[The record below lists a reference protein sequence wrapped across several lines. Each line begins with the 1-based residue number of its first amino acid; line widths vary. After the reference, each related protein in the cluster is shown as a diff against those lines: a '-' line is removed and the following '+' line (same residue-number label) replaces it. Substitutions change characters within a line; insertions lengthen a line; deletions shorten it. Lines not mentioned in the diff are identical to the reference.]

1 MEYTTR
7 ALHYIILKSYDWL
20 SWEAINTYWSLVE
33 ENLYKLNTW
42 KFMKEMEGNIKM
54 RM

>member
-1 MEYTTR
+1 MIGR
-7 ALHYIILKSYDWL
+7 VG
-20 SWEAINTYWSLVE
+20 EAINTYRSLVE

-42 KFMKEMEGNIKM
+42 KIKTEMEEYIKM